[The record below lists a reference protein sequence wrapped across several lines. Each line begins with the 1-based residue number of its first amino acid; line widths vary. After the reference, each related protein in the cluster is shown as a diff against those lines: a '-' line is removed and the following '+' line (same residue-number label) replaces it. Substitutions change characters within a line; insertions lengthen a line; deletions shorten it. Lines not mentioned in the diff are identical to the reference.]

1 VNSQLV
7 LRFRKA
13 SVTEDVVRALEAALA
28 ETLGETAHLDGHDT
42 GLRTIDLFIVTTD
55 PAGTFRRS
63 KPALEKLQLLER
75 VVAAH
80 RVEGGSRFTVV
91 WPLGYGRKF
100 TLAQS

>member
-1 VNSQLV
+1 MNSQLV

-13 SVTEDVVRALEAALA
+13 SVSTDAVHALELALA
-28 ETLGETAHLDGHDT
+28 ETLGETAQLDGHDI
-42 GLRTIDLFIVTTD
+42 GMRTIDLFIVTTD

-63 KPALEKLQLLER
+63 KAALEKAQLLER

-91 WPLGYGRKF
+91 WPLGYGRRF
-100 TLAQS
+100 VLG